1 MESLGFNN
9 RATLEIIRIELLT
22 LVVVVMM
29 YSLVQSI
36 VQYSAEISCSG
47 FAFQN
52 FT

>member
-1 MESLGFNN
+1 MKSLGFNN

-22 LVVVVMM
+22 VVVMM